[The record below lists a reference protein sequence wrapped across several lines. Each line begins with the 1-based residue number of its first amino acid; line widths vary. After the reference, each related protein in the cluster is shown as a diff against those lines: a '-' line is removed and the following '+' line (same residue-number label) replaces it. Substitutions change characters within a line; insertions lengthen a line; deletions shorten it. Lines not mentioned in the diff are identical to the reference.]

1 MDARVVGSVEVP
13 AQPDQPGTAPG
24 YRIRLLGPLSVSRK
38 GDAVPLPGS
47 RKVRALFAY
56 LALAP
61 RPVTRGQLCEL
72 LWDGPNDPRGEL
84 RWSLSKIR
92 GVIDDAARRRVI
104 AQDDAISL
112 ELADCAVDAIE
123 IARAM
128 QAGVAQLPAE
138 RARELVQLVAGEFL
152 DGLEVEHSALFSGW
166 LSAQRRQFR
175 SAHVALLDHLAATL
189 PAAPALPYIET
200 WLQLSPYDLQA
211 HRRLLTALAS
221 LGRINDGERHL
232 ARVIAQ
238 FDAEG
243 LSAARLPG
251 HWLQARAEAITPADN
266 GAARVVPGDHRRPSV
281 VEPVG
286 TLATTRRASV
296 AMMPLQDLSN
306 DAATGPHGMANAL
319 AHDVITR
326 LAKLRSLFV
335 IAQGT
340 VFALHER
347 QIGAEHAGRMLNVDY
362 VISGSLRRAG
372 TRLTV
377 NVELVETRSARIVW
391 TEVFAQALDDVFVV
405 LDEIGNRIVACVAS
419 EIEMVERNRAVL
431 KPPSSL
437 DAWEA
442 HHRGLWHMY
451 RFNRADNERARHF
464 FAMAV
469 RLDPSFARAYAG
481 LSFTH
486 FQNAFQGWTEREP
499 DIDLALEAAH
509 QSLLA
514 DERDP
519 AASWAMGRAL
529 WLRGRHD
536 EAVSELQ
543 RSIELSPNF
552 AQAHYSLSF
561 VQAQAGDAQAAIASS
576 DHSRLL
582 SPFDPLLFGMLG
594 ARAIA
599 LVRLGQFETAADWAV
614 KAAGRP
620 NAHPHIFG
628 IAAYS
633 LALAGRLDEARTH
646 AQAIER
652 LHPAYRLADFLAAF
666 RLDADGAARFRDGAQ
681 RIGMA

>member
-1 MDARVVGSVEVP
+1 MDARVVAGVETSAP
-13 AQPDQPGTAPG
+13 LDPPEPGV
-24 YRIRLLGPLSVSRK
+24 RIRLLGPLTVSRK
-38 GDAVPLPGS
+38 GESLTLPAS
-47 RKVRALFAY
+47 RKARALLAY

-61 RPVTRGQLCEL
+61 RPVSRGHLCEL
-72 LWDGPNDPRGEL
+72 LWDGPHDPRGEL
-84 RWSLSKIR
+84 RWCLSKIR
-92 GVIDDAARRRVI
+92 GVIDDTARHRVI
-104 AQDDAISL
+104 AHDDAISL
-112 ELADCAVDAIE
+112 DLTDCAVDAIE
-123 IARAM
+123 VARAM
-128 QAGVAQLPAE
+128 QTGVALLSAT
-138 RARELVQLVAGEFL
+138 RARALVASVAGDFL
-152 DGLEVEHSALFSGW
+152 DGLDVERSANFTGW
-166 LSAQRRQFR
+166 LVAQRRQFR
-175 SAHVALLDHLAATL
+175 SAHAALLEHLSTTL
-189 PAAPALPYIET
+189 PDAQALPYIDT
-200 WLQLSPYDLQA
+200 WLQLAPFDMQA
-211 HRRLLTALAS
+211 HRRLLRVLAG

-232 ARVIAQ
+232 ACTIAQ

-243 LSAARLPG
+243 LSAARLPRD
-251 HWLQARAEAITPADN
+251 WQEARAQAFTAPAAGSAPSFSPD
-266 GAARVVPGDHRRPSV
+266 PLRPS
-281 VEPVG
+281 EADRG
-286 TLATTRRASV
+286 RALAATRRASV
-296 AMMPLQDLSN
+296 AMMPLHDLSA
-306 DAATGPHGMANAL
+306 DAAAGRHGMADAL

-340 VFALHER
+340 VQALHQR
-347 QIGAEHAGRMLNVDY
+347 HIGAEQAGRMLDVDY
-362 VISGSLRRAG
+362 VISGTLRRDGA
-372 TRLTV
+372 RLTV
-377 NVELVETRSARIVW
+377 SVELVETRTARIVW
-391 TEVFAQALDDVFVV
+391 TEVFAQTLDDVFQV

-419 EIEMVERNRAVL
+419 EIEMVERNRAIL
-431 KPPSSL
+431 KPPNSL

-451 RFNRADNERARHF
+451 RFNPADNERARHF
-464 FAMAV
+464 FALAV

-486 FQNAFQGWTEREP
+486 FQNAFQGWAEREP
-499 DIDLALEAAH
+499 DMDQAMEAAR

-536 EAVSELQ
+536 EAVTELQ

-552 AQAHYSLSF
+552 AQGHYSLAF

-576 DHSRLL
+576 DHSRML

-599 LVRLGQFETAADWAV
+599 LVRLGQFDTAADWAV

-646 AQAIER
+646 AQAICR

-666 RLDADGAARFRDGAQ
+666 RLDADGAARFRKGAE

>member
-1 MDARVVGSVEVP
+1 MDAGVVADVETEAHPDSSGS
-13 AQPDQPGTAPG
+13 APG
-24 YRIRLLGPLSVSRK
+24 VRIRLLGPLEISRQ
-38 GDAVPLPGS
+38 GVPLTLPAS

-61 RPVTRGQLCEL
+61 RPVTRGHLCEL

-84 RWSLSKIR
+84 RWCLSKLR
-92 GVIDDAARRRVI
+92 GVIDDAAQRRVI
-104 AQDDAISL
+104 THDDLISL
-112 ELADCAVDAIE
+112 ELEDCTVDAIE
-123 IARAM
+123 VAGAT
-128 QAGVAQLPAE
+128 QAGIAQLSAD
-138 RARELVQLVAGEFL
+138 RAQTLVASVSGGFL

-166 LSAQRRQFR
+166 LAAQRRRFR
-175 SAHVALLDHLAATL
+175 GAHAALLDHLATTL
-189 PAAPALPYIET
+189 PEAQALPYIET
-200 WLQLSPYDLQA
+200 WLQLAPFDLHA
-211 HRRLLTALAS
+211 HQRLLTALAR
-221 LGRINDGERHL
+221 LGRIQDGERHL
-232 ARVIAQ
+232 ASAIPL
-238 FDAEG
+238 FEAEG
-243 LSAARLPG
+243 LSAARLPQA
-251 HWLQARAEAITPADN
+251 WQQARTPAEAPPAADAWIV
-266 GAARVVPGDHRRPSV
+266 GGDRPPAMHSDAAPAV
-281 VEPVG
+281 
-286 TLATTRRASV
+286 TRRASV
-296 AMMPLQDLSN
+296 AMMPLQDLSA
-306 DAATGPHGMANAL
+306 DAAAARHSTADAL

-340 VFALHER
+340 VFALHGR
-347 QIGAEHAGRMLNVDY
+347 RIGAEQAGRMLDVDY
-362 VISGSLRRAG
+362 VISGSLRRDGA
-372 TRLTV
+372 RLTV
-377 NVELVETRSARIVW
+377 SVELVETRTARIVW
-391 TEVFAQALDDVFVV
+391 TEVFAQPLDDVFLV
-405 LDEIGNRIVACVAS
+405 LDEIGDRIVACVAS
-419 EIEMVERNRAVL
+419 EIETVERNRAVL
-431 KPPSSL
+431 KPPNSL

-464 FAMAV
+464 FELAV
-469 RLDPSFARAYAG
+469 RLDPSFSRAYAG

-486 FQNAFQGWTEREP
+486 FQNAFQGWAEREP
-499 DIDLALEAAH
+499 DIDLALQAAH

-536 EAVSELQ
+536 EAVTELQ

-552 AQAHYSLSF
+552 AQGHYSLSF

-576 DHSRLL
+576 DHSRML

-599 LVRLGQFETAADWAV
+599 LVRLGQFESAANWAV

-633 LALAGRLDEARTH
+633 LALAGRLDEARTY
-646 AQAIER
+646 AQAIHR
-652 LHPAYRLADFLAAF
+652 LQPDYRLADFLSAF
-666 RLDADGAARFRDGAQ
+666 RLDVDGAARFRSGAL